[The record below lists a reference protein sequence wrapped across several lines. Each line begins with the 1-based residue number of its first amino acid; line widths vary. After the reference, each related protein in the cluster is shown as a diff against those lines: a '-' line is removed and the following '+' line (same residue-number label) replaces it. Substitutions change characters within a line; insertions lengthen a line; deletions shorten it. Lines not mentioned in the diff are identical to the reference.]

1 MRNRKPN
8 TGYDAGSRNLC
19 VLFDHAR
26 MPAPVRD
33 CSVPLSF
40 SFSWMQITEAAFTLV
55 PHQRAPLR
63 VGVLTV
69 ICGSQCGRQSHKE
82 VKG

>member
-19 VLFDHAR
+19 VLFDHAL

-55 PHQRAPLR
+55 PHQRAPLH
-63 VGVLTV
+63 
-69 ICGSQCGRQSHKE
+69 CGLVC
-82 VKG
+82 